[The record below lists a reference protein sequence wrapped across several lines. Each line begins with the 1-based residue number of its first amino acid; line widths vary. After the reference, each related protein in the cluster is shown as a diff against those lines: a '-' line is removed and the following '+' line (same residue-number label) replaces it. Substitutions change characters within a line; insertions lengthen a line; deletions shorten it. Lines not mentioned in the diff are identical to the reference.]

1 MTQCILVGAGP
12 AGLSAALT
20 LAANRV
26 EFLWFGT
33 EPVSAKLA
41 RAERISNYPGLPGIS
56 GADLAD
62 AMLRQERESGLR
74 PEAKIVTGVYDMGE
88 YWGILADN
96 QVYEAKSVILAT
108 GVAAQRPI
116 PGELEHLGA
125 GVSYCATCDGALYQ
139 GKTIAVICTAP
150 ALLPEVD
157 FLASLAA
164 KVYLIAPKLET
175 APRPNVERLSGW
187 PLEIAGEGR
196 AQSLVFKDRT
206 LEIDG
211 VFLLKD
217 ALPPSALVGGLSLR
231 DGHIDV
237 DRAQRTNL
245 PGCFAAGDCTGRP
258 YQLAKAVGEG
268 NVAAHSVLSYLRRTG
283 A

>member
-1 MTQCILVGAGP
+1 MTQCILVGGGP

-20 LAANRV
+20 LSAHKID
-26 EFLWFGT
+26 FLWFGT
-33 EPVSAKLA
+33 EPVSAKVA
-41 RAERISNYPGLPGIS
+41 RAEKISNYPGLPGIS
-56 GADLAD
+56 GAELA
-62 AMLRQERESGLR
+62 AALLRQEAEAGLH
-74 PEAKIVTGVYDMGE
+74 PEPKTVTGVYDMGDFF
-88 YWGILADN
+88 GILAEN
-96 QVYEAKSVILAT
+96 QIYEAKSVILAT

-125 GVSYCATCDGALYQ
+125 GVSYCATCDGALYK

-150 ALLPEVD
+150 ALAHEIP

-164 KVYLIAPKLET
+164 KVYLV
-175 APRPNVERLSGW
+175 APRLEPALPENVERISGW
-187 PLEIAGEGR
+187 PLEIAGTGR

-206 LEIDG
+206 LAVDG

-217 ALPPSALVGGLSLR
+217 ALPPTALVGGLETQG
-231 DGHIDV
+231 GHIAV
-237 DRAQRTNL
+237 DRAQRTSL

-268 NVAAHSVLSYLRRTG
+268 NVAAHSVLEYLRHG
-283 A
+283 